1 METKRSLSAREVD
14 RLLDVIEEEILP
26 LTEVLVTQGHN
37 LFGAAVLDGVT
48 LRTLT
53 VGSNRR
59 GDNPVYHGEID
70 TILRFFELPHRPG
83 AEETLFLATH
93 EPCAMCLSALAWSG
107 FREVW
112 HLFDYDETASDFHM
126 ADDLKM
132 LESLFGTTS
141 PNRDNAYF
149 RLRANRE
156 ALDGLEAGD
165 RKRLEARIA
174 RIKEL
179 YRELPVVLDED
190 EEA

>member
-1 METKRSLSAREVD
+1 
-14 RLLDVIEEEILP
+14 
-26 LTEVLVTQGHN
+26 
-37 LFGAAVLDGVT
+37 
-48 LRTLT
+48 
-53 VGSNRR
+53 
-59 GDNPVYHGEID
+59 
-70 TILRFFELPHRPG
+70 
-83 AEETLFLATH
+83 
-93 EPCAMCLSALAWSG
+93 MCLSALAWSG

-149 RLRANRE
+149 RLRSIRE

-179 YRELPVVLDED
+179 YRELPVVLDKD
-190 EEA
+190 EES